1 MMMEKGRIKSS
12 VLSWVKACSKG
23 QGWNVTWEEE
33 TRRWEVVMELLEL
46 MKHASDGKF
55 GINTRNSDIVK
66 YKANARW
73 DQ

>member
-1 MMMEKGRIKSS
+1 MGQSVFKGAR
-12 VLSWVKACSKG
+12 VERDLG
-23 QGWNVTWEEE
+23 RRNEEMGSGYG
-33 TRRWEVVMELLEL
+33 VAEL